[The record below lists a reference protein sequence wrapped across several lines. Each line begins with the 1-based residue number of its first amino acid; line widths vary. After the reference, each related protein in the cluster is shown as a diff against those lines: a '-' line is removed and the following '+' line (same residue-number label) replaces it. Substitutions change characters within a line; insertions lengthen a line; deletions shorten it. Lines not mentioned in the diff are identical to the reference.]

1 MKKIAL
7 LLTILISA
15 SLNAQFKLKVNGK
28 PVAEATLIQ
37 AQDIKKMEVAF
48 DKPKKLD
55 YYGLGKL
62 IVFLQLVG
70 EDGNVDEEYYFVK
83 NGQNSIKAFLEDVNS
98 YMPVPSDTDKESEFG
113 SYKLITNESIT
124 TKLKYLGKNYGS
136 KNVKLKFFMGYRDKI
151 GYEKWGDLV
160 YLIKPQTWSIDNNL
174 YYTEGQKEKEQ
185 DNIAAAAKKVEDDK
199 KAEDEKKAKEAEEKK
214 GKGKK
219 IIKNVLGW

>member
-7 LLTILISA
+7 LLTILISV
-15 SLNAQFKLKVNGK
+15 SMNAQFKLKVNGK
-28 PVAEATLIQ
+28 PVAETATIK
-37 AQDIKKMEVAF
+37 AEDIKKMEVAF

-70 EDGNVDEEYYFVK
+70 EDGNIDEEYYFVK
-83 NGQNSIKAFLEDVNS
+83 NGQNSIKSFLEDVNS
-98 YMPVPSDTDKESEFG
+98 YFPVPSDSDKQSEFG
-113 SYKLITNESIT
+113 SYKLITDESIT

-136 KNVKLKFFMGYRDKI
+136 KIVKLKFSMGYRDKI
-151 GYEKWGDLV
+151 GYEKYGDLV

-174 YYTEGQKEKEQ
+174 FYTEGQKEKEQ
-185 DNIAAAAKKVEDDK
+185 DKIVAAQ
-199 KAEDEKKAKEAEEKK
+199 KAEEKAKADEEARKQKEIEDKK

-219 IIKNVLGW
+219 LIKNVLGW

>member
-15 SLNAQFKLKVNGK
+15 SMNAQFKLKVNGK
-28 PVAEATLIQ
+28 LVAETSIIKAE
-37 AQDIKKMEVAF
+37 DIKKMEVAF

-70 EDGNVDEEYYFVK
+70 DDGDIDEEYYFVK

-98 YMPVPSDTDKESEFG
+98 YMPVPSDSDKQSEFG
-113 SYKLITNESIT
+113 SYKIITDENIT
-124 TKLKYLGKNYGS
+124 TKLKYLGKNYDR
-136 KNVKLKFFMGYRDKI
+136 KALKIRFSMGYRDKI
-151 GYEKWGDLV
+151 GYEKYGDLV
-160 YLIKPQTWSIDNNL
+160 YLIKPQSWSIDNNL
-174 YYTEGQKEKEQ
+174 YFTEGQKEKEQ
-185 DNIAAAAKKVEDDK
+185 DKVVAAAKKIEDDK
-199 KAEDEKKAKEAEEKK
+199 KAEDDRKAKEAEEKK

-219 IIKNVLGW
+219 LIKNVLGW

>member
-15 SLNAQFKLKVNGK
+15 SMNAQFKLKVNGK
-28 PVAEATLIQ
+28 LVTEASIIKAE
-37 AQDIKKMEVAF
+37 DIKTMEVAF

-62 IVFLQLVG
+62 IVYLQLVG
-70 EDGNVDEEYYFVK
+70 EDGDVDEEYYFVK

-98 YMPVPSDTDKESEFG
+98 FFPVPTDTNKQSDFG
-113 SYKLITNESIT
+113 SYKLITDESIT
-124 TKLKYLGKNYGS
+124 TKLKYLGKNYDR
-136 KNVKLKFFMGYRDKI
+136 KTVKLKLFMGYRDKI

-160 YLIKPQTWSIDNNL
+160 YLLKAQTFTIDNSL
-174 YYTEGQKEKEQ
+174 LFTEGQKQKEQ
-185 DNIAAAAKKVEDDK
+185 DKIVEAQKAEEKAKADEEAKKQ
-199 KAEDEKKAKEAEEKK
+199 KEAEEKK

-219 IIKNVLGW
+219 LLKNVLGW

>member
-7 LLTILISA
+7 LLIILTGISA
-15 SLNAQFKLKVNGK
+15 NAQFKLKVNGK
-28 PVAEATLIQ
+28 LVAETAV
-37 AQDIKKMEVAF
+37 IKAEEINKMEIAF

-62 IVFLQLVG
+62 IVYLQLVG

-83 NGQNSIKAFLEDVNS
+83 NGQNSIKAFIDDVNA
-98 YMPVPSDTDKESEFG
+98 YIPVPSNSDKQSEFG
-113 SYKLITNESIT
+113 SYKLITDENIT

-136 KNVKLKFFMGYRDKI
+136 KNIKLKFSMGYRDKI

-160 YLIKPQTWSIDNNL
+160 YLIKPQTWTIDNNL
-174 YYTEGQKEKEQ
+174 FYTEGQKEKEQ
-185 DNIAAAAKKVEDDK
+185 DKIVADQKAQEKAKADEEAKKQ
-199 KAEDEKKAKEAEEKK
+199 KEAEEKK

-219 IIKNVLGW
+219 LLKNVLGW